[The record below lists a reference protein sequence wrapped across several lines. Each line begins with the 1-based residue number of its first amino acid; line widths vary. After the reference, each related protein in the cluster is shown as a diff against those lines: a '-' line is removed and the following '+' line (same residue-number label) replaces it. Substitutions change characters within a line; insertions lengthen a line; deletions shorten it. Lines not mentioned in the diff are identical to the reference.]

1 VLGKSVKEIQT
12 ETLNINSEEG
22 AANLEDLGPEDYN
35 AHSKLF
41 NSDSESSSVNS
52 EGSNSNTVN
61 PKQKSDKLDYANYTK
76 LFEKRPS
83 TESLSSRSSTSFILE
98 DYNSFKKK
106 LSMKK
111 SLHK

>member
-1 VLGKSVKEIQT
+1 MFGKSVKEIRT

-22 AANLEDLGPEDYN
+22 GVTLEDTGPEEYN
-35 AHSKLF
+35 VHSKLF
-41 NSDSESSSVNS
+41 NSDSEASINSDGSSSNAAS
-52 EGSNSNTVN
+52 S
-61 PKQKSDKLDYANYTK
+61 KSKPDKLDYANYTK

-83 TESLSSRSSTSFILE
+83 TESLSSRSSSSFILE

>member
-1 VLGKSVKEIQT
+1 MGNLSKKFKQK
-12 ETLNINSEEG
+12 TLNINSEEG
-22 AANLEDLGPEDYN
+22 VATLEDLGNEDYN
-35 AHSKLF
+35 THSKLF

-52 EGSNSNTVN
+52 EGSNSNTVK

-98 DYNSFKKK
+98 DYNTLKKK